1 MENNRE
7 SFKGRKVVVG
17 VCSSIAVYKA
27 AELVSALVKLGADT
41 TVIMTASA
49 KKLISPRIFQTL
61 SRNKT
66 YSDMWEDVAEWRP
79 EHISIAESADIII
92 VAPATANT
100 IGNFACGLAPDLLSS
115 TYLAAKCPVLIA
127 PAMNSNMYENPAVVR
142 NMRALK
148 SDGVHFVE
156 PEVGMLACG
165 VSGRGRLAEI
175 GSILDAAARAYT
187 SYRKKR
193 VKFV

>member
-7 SFKGRKVVVG
+7 SFKGRNVVVG

-27 AELVSALVKLGADT
+27 AELVSALVKLGANT
-41 TVIMTASA
+41 TVIMTESA

-66 YSDMWEDVAEWRP
+66 YSDMWEDVAEWKA
-79 EHISIAESADIII
+79 IAESADIII

-142 NMRALK
+142 NICTLK
-148 SDGVHFVE
+148 NDGAHFLE

-165 VSGRGRLAEI
+165 VSGKGRLAEI
-175 GSILDAAARAYT
+175 SSILDAAAAILN
-187 SYRKKR
+187 KNLK
-193 VKFV
+193 

>member
-100 IGNFACGLAPDLLSS
+100 IGNFARGLAPDLLSS

-175 GSILDAAARAYT
+175 GSILDAAAT
-187 SYRKKR
+187 ILSKNLK
-193 VKFV
+193 

>member
-1 MENNRE
+1 MENIRE

-49 KKLISPRIFQTL
+49 TKLISPRIFQTL

-79 EHISIAESADIII
+79 EHISIAESADIVI

-175 GSILDAAARAYT
+175 GSILDAAAT
-187 SYRKKR
+187 ILSKNLK
-193 VKFV
+193 

>member
-92 VAPATANT
+92 VTPATANT

-175 GSILDAAARAYT
+175 CSILDAAAT
-187 SYRKKR
+187 ILSKNLK
-193 VKFV
+193 

>member
-66 YSDMWEDVAEWRP
+66 YSDMWEAQ
-79 EHISIAESADIII
+79 
-92 VAPATANT
+92 
-100 IGNFACGLAPDLLSS
+100 F
-115 TYLAAKCPVLIA
+115 
-127 PAMNSNMYENPAVVR
+127 
-142 NMRALK
+142 
-148 SDGVHFVE
+148 
-156 PEVGMLACG
+156 
-165 VSGRGRLAEI
+165 
-175 GSILDAAARAYT
+175 
-187 SYRKKR
+187 
-193 VKFV
+193 